1 MFHERNIF
9 YFLLPT
15 MIVMLNTPII
25 IVNLKTYEQ
34 GYGKNALK
42 LARALED
49 CGRDKIALAASPLDL
64 SMLVK
69 NTNLPILAQHIDP
82 IKFGSNTG
90 FILPEG
96 VKETGAVGTLLNH
109 SEHRLKLADIE
120 ACVRRAREVG
130 LITVLCTN
138 NIETSKAGGAL
149 EPDFIAVEPPEL
161 IGGDISV
168 SKAQPE
174 IIKGSVVAVK
184 KVAPN
189 VKVLCGAGVKNGE
202 DVRIALELGAEGV
215 LLASGVVKAKE
226 PKEVMKDLL
235 SGIK

>member
-1 MFHERNIF
+1 MERNITVSI
-9 YFLLPT
+9 LPVL
-15 MIVMLNTPII
+15 IIMLKTPII
-25 IVNLKTYEQ
+25 IVNLKTYMQ
-34 GYGKNALK
+34 GYGKNALA
-42 LARALED
+42 LAKALED
-49 CGRDKIALAASPLDL
+49 VGEGKVAIAASALDL
-64 SMLVK
+64 NILVN

-82 IKFGSNTG
+82 IKYGSNTG

-96 VKETGAVGTLLNH
+96 VKESGAIGTLVNH

-120 ACVRRAREVG
+120 ACIKRAKELD

-138 NIETSKAGGAL
+138 NIQTSKAGATL
-149 EPDFIAVEPPEL
+149 EPDFVAVEPPEL

-174 IIKGSVVAVK
+174 IIKGSVDLVK

-202 DVRIALELGAEGV
+202 DVRIAMELGAEGV
-215 LLASGVVKAKE
+215 LLASGVVKAKDS
-226 PKEVMKDLL
+226 KSVMKDLI
-235 SGIK
+235 SGI